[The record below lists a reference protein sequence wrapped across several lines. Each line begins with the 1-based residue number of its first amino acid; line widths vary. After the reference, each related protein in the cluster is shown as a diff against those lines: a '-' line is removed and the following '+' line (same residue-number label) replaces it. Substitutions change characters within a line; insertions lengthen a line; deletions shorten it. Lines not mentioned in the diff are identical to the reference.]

1 MDIFPTILDIAG
13 IDIPNDRI
21 IDGFSLK
28 NTLINHDSSYRK
40 SILFYRQR
48 EIYAARL
55 NDYKAHFIT
64 QGAYEYNVSR
74 YYNAKNYVDKNKKR
88 VLNKP
93 LLFNLSEDPSEKY
106 NIADENPEIIE
117 KIKDL
122 ILKHKK
128 DLDPPSDLLS
138 IRSGN

>member
-1 MDIFPTILDIAG
+1 MCIRDS
-13 IDIPNDRI
+13 

-28 NTLINHDSSYRK
+28 NTLINHDSSDRK

-117 KIKDL
+117 KIKVL
-122 ILKHKK
+122 IQKHKK
-128 DLDPPSDLLS
+128 DLNPPSDLLS
-138 IRSGN
+138 VRSGN